1 MAASA
6 QLSQPADG
14 VGMITIDNPPKNFN
28 TPELQGKIQAA
39 VDAARQAGCRVV
51 MLVSD
56 RPGYFIA
63 HYSLQA
69 IVDIFGNGV
78 PPRRTGQPIP
88 APDLYTELEEGPM
101 VSIAVNNGQAWGG
114 GAELSWSCNLRIA
127 GESATYGQPEVT
139 LGIIPGA
146 GGTTRLAR
154 LVGQTV
160 CLEMILDGRPITAQ
174 RALDIGAIN
183 RVVPDDHLREEAI
196 AWATHIAS
204 QPPWA
209 LEACKRSL
217 LQGREVGLADARRN
231 ESQVFREVAMR
242 PDALELLRKA
252 QTKYDAGA
260 DSYDAI
266 GVPRT

>member
-1 MAASA
+1 
-6 QLSQPADG
+6 

-28 TPELQGKIQAA
+28 TPELQGKMLAA
-39 VDAARQAGCRVV
+39 VDAARQSECRVV

-69 IVDIFGNGV
+69 LVDGFGAPL
-78 PPRRTGQPIP
+78 PPRRTGRPIP
-88 APDLYTELEEGPM
+88 GPDLYAELEEGPM
-101 VSIAVNNGQAWGG
+101 ISIAVNNGQAWGG

-139 LGIIPGA
+139 IGIIPGA

-154 LVGQTV
+154 LAGATV
-160 CLEMILDGRPITAQ
+160 CMEMIVDGRPITAQ
-174 RALDIGAIN
+174 RAFELGIVN
-183 RVVPDDHLREEAI
+183 RVVPDYMLRDAAI
-196 AWATHIAS
+196 EWAAHIAK
-204 QPPWA
+204 QPAWA

-217 LQGREVGLADARRN
+217 LQGLELPLADARRN
-231 ESQVFREVAMR
+231 ESQIFRETAVR
-242 PDALELLRKA
+242 EDSQELMKMA
-252 QTKYDAGA
+252 QARYNAGA

-266 GVPRT
+266 GIERD